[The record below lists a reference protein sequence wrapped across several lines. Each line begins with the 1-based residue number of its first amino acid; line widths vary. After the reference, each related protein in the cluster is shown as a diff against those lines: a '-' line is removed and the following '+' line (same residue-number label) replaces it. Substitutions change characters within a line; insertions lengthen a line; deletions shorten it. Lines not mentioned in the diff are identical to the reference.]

1 MQVVLWKEDFQR
13 ERSEN
18 ERLQNDIKFHQD
30 EMKNFD
36 RMRLQ
41 LVQHKRKIA
50 NMEQISQDQQREHKA
65 QLEQASWLQQT
76 QIEDVQRQ
84 LRKANQ
90 QLDQS
95 VTDNI
100 NEKLNDNIL
109 AKMQEVDGLKAE
121 VENYKSQLTAKQE
134 VSCT

>member
-65 QLEQASWLQQT
+65 QLEQAS
-76 QIEDVQRQ
+76 
-84 LRKANQ
+84 
-90 QLDQS
+90 
-95 VTDNI
+95 
-100 NEKLNDNIL
+100 
-109 AKMQEVDGLKAE
+109 
-121 VENYKSQLTAKQE
+121 
-134 VSCT
+134 

>member
-1 MQVVLWKEDFQR
+1 VQAVLWKEDFQR

-65 QLEQASWLQQT
+65 QLEQASRLQQT

-90 QLDQS
+90 QLGQS
-95 VTDNI
+95 VTDN
-100 NEKLNDNIL
+100 EKLNEDIL
-109 AKMQEVDGLKAE
+109 AKMQQVDGLKAE

>member
-1 MQVVLWKEDFQR
+1 VQAVLWKEDFQR

-65 QLEQASWLQQT
+65 RLEQASRLQQT

-95 VTDNI
+95 VTDN
-100 NEKLNDNIL
+100 EKLNDDIL
-109 AKMQEVDGLKAE
+109 AKMQQVDGLKAE